1 MIILGD
7 KVMKCYLCWI
17 VAVEFLFVVG
27 NFYVVEVE
35 VLGLLIDYIVL
46 FIGYDFYWVFSDKWE
61 SDYMGNLM
69 INERFSVWWGSWIII
84 MVN

>member
-46 FIGYDFYWVFSDKWE
+46 FIGYDFY
-61 SDYMGNLM
+61 
-69 INERFSVWWGSWIII
+69 
-84 MVN
+84 

>member
-17 VAVEFLFVVG
+17 VVVEFLFVVG